1 MFSIYLANGIDIF
14 LGDPYWLPHPIR
26 LIGLYIQYFEKLF
39 YKKRRD
45 KATLGLLGIILT
57 WTTVFLSYGLTL
69 LILKIV
75 IHIDIKLYHIINIY
89 ILYTSIAGRC
99 LHKEAFKI
107 RDSLKMGQVDM
118 ARKQLS
124 YIVGR
129 DTEKLA
135 EDDIVKAVVETVSEN
150 TSDGI
155 IAPLFY
161 GFVGGA
167 PLAMAYKAVNTLDSM
182 VGYKNEKYIDYG
194 RASAKLDDIA
204 NYIPSRLTAVFI
216 ILSAFFLG
224 KNYKNAFK
232 IMKRDRKKHTSPNSG
247 YPESA
252 AAGAI
257 GISIGGTSSY
267 LGRIVE
273 KPPIGDMLKE
283 LDIEDI
289 KSVLMLMYG
298 SWLLALTA
306 FTILFIWHRNI
317 GP

>member
-45 KATLGLLGIILT
+45 KATIGLLGIILT

-129 DTEKLA
+129 DTDKMRE
-135 EDDIVKAVVETVSEN
+135 EDIIKAVVETVSEN

-161 GFVGGA
+161 IFLGGA
-167 PLAMAYKAVNTLDSM
+167 PLAMAYKAINKLDSM
-182 VGYKNEKYIDYG
+182 VGYKNERYIDYG

-232 IMKRDRKKHTSPNSG
+232 IMKRDRKKHLSPNSG

-257 GISIGGTSSY
+257 GISIGGASSY
-267 LGRIVE
+267 FGRIVV
-273 KPPIGDMLKE
+273 KPTIGDMLKE
-283 LDIEDI
+283 ADIEDI
-289 KSVLMLMYG
+289 KRVVMLMYG
-298 SWLLALTA
+298 SWLLALTI
-306 FTILFIWHRNI
+306 FTLLFTCY
-317 GP
+317 G